1 MYVQIA
7 LSAYE
12 GPKTDDCKQLS
23 GEQAHAINLDRVMEF
38 EVVTSAFSRIH
49 ANGAFWERHRN
60 DIMQAIAEILYDG
73 RVEAYKLPLDTE
85 LFKWNPHSKE
95 LTLDY
100 TIRCKKCSDGMSEYG
115 EKGLCSVCDG

>member
-1 MYVQIA
+1 MYIQIA

-23 GEQAHAINLDRVMEF
+23 GEQAHGIELDRVIEF
-38 EVVTSAFSRIH
+38 EVVTTAFSRIH
-49 ANGAFWERHRN
+49 ANGACWEKHRS

-73 RVEAYKLPLDTE
+73 RIEEYKLPLDTE

-95 LTLDY
+95 LSLDY
-100 TIRCKKCSDGMSEYG
+100 TIRCKKCAEGMSEYG
-115 EKGLCSVCDG
+115 DAGLCSTCS